1 MKKIR
6 IAQIGVGH
14 DHAGALPPAFR
25 ALPDRFD
32 FVGYALPEGEA
43 EK

>member
-14 DHAGALPPAFR
+14 DHAADTMLCSEPLR
-25 ALPDRFD
+25 TM
-32 FVGYALPEGEA
+32 
-43 EK
+43 